1 MSIDASQIGLFDVE
15 NKLAQLSALGDPLEK
30 LDNAINWK
38 LFKPVLNKAFRKDRK
53 SNAGRP
59 PFDYVFMFKILVL
72 QTMYNLSDAQ
82 TQFQIIDRHSF
93 KRFLGIQDER
103 QIPDEKTIWLFRE
116 TLTRTGAMKKL
127 FDIFNRNLETAGY
140 RAQKGQIIDASFV
153 EVPRQRNS
161 RDENEEI
168 TQGKTPEA
176 WLDNPSKLSQ
186 KDLDA
191 RRTKKNDTTF
201 YGYKNHVNVDVKGK
215 LIRGYSVTPASVHDS
230 QELENILDNDNT
242 GSGIWADSAYRSEE
256 TEKILKKRNLK
267 SHVHRKAY
275 RNHPLSDFQTLRNTE
290 KSRIRARVEHVYGWM
305 ENRIGSLIRCIGQP
319 RAATRIGL
327 MNLVYNM
334 NRYRY
339 LRSIA

>member
-1 MSIDASQIGLFDVE
+1 MSQIGLFDLE
-15 NKLAQLSALGDPLEK
+15 NRLAELSAMGDPLEK
-30 LDNAINWK
+30 LDKAINWSH
-38 LFKPVLNKAFRKDRK
+38 FKPVLNKAFRKERK

-59 PFDYVFMFKILVL
+59 PFDYVMMFKVLVL

-82 TQFQIIDRHSF
+82 TQFQILDRYTF
-93 KRFLGIQDER
+93 RRFLGIQTEN
-103 QIPDEKTIWLFRE
+103 QIPDEKTVWAFRE
-116 TLTRTGAMKKL
+116 MLTQTETMKKL
-127 FDIFNRNLETAGY
+127 FEMFDRYLNDAGY
-140 RAQKGQIIDASFV
+140 KARKGQIIDASFV

-191 RRTKKNDTTF
+191 RWTKKNEQTF

-230 QELENILDNDNT
+230 QELENILDKDNT

-256 TEKILKKRNLK
+256 AEKILKKRKLK

-275 RNHPLSDFQTLRNTE
+275 RNHPLSDFQTLRNTG
-290 KSRIRARVEHVYGWM
+290 KSRIRARVEHVFGWM

>member
-1 MSIDASQIGLFDVE
+1 VSQIGLFDVE
-15 NKLAQLSALGDPLEK
+15 NRLLELSAMGDPLEK
-30 LDNAINWK
+30 LDKAINWK
-38 LFKPVLNKAFRKDRK
+38 HFKPLLNKAFRKDRK

-59 PFDYVFMFKILVL
+59 SFDYIMMFKVLVL
-72 QTMYNLSDAQ
+72 QSMYNLSDAQ
-82 TQFQIIDRHSF
+82 TQFQILDRHTF
-93 KRFLGIQDER
+93 RRFLGIHDES
-103 QIPDEKTIWLFRE
+103 QIPDEKTVWNYRE
-116 TLTRTGAMKKL
+116 ALTQSGTMKKL
-127 FDIFNRNLETAGY
+127 FDMFDRYLTDAGY
-140 RAQKGQIIDASFV
+140 KAKKGQIIDASFV

-168 TQGKTPEA
+168 TQGKTPDA

-191 RRTKKNDTTF
+191 RWTKKNDQTF

-215 LIRGYSVTPASVHDS
+215 LIREYSVTPASVHDS
-230 QELENILDNDNT
+230 QEMENILDKDNT

-256 TEKILKKRNLK
+256 TEKLLKKRKLK

-275 RNHPLSDFQTLRNTE
+275 RNHPLSEFQTLRNTE
-290 KSRIRARVEHVYGWM
+290 KSRIRARVEHVFGWM
-305 ENRIGSLIRCIGQP
+305 ENKIGSLIRCIGQP
-319 RAATRIGL
+319 RAATKIGL

>member
-1 MSIDASQIGLFDVE
+1 MSQIGLFDLE
-15 NKLAQLSALGDPLEK
+15 NRLAELSAMGDPLEK
-30 LDNAINWK
+30 LNKAINWSH
-38 LFKPVLNKAFRKDRK
+38 FKPVLNKAFRKERK

-59 PFDYVFMFKILVL
+59 PFDYVMMFKVLVL

-82 TQFQIIDRHSF
+82 TQFQILDRYTF
-93 KRFLGIQDER
+93 RRFLGIQTES
-103 QIPDEKTIWLFRE
+103 QIPDEKTVWAFRE
-116 TLTRTGAMKKL
+116 TLTQTDSMKKL
-127 FDIFNRNLETAGY
+127 FDMFDRYLNNAGY
-140 RAQKGQIIDASFV
+140 KARKGQIIDASFV

-168 TQGKTPEA
+168 TEGKTPDA

-191 RRTKKNDTTF
+191 RWTKKNDQTF

-215 LIRGYSVTPASVHDS
+215 FIREYSVTPASVHDS
-230 QELENILDNDNT
+230 RELETILDSDNT
-242 GSGIWADSAYRSEE
+242 GKGVWADSAYRSDD
-256 TEKILKKRNLK
+256 TEKILKKRKLK
-267 SHVHRKAY
+267 SHIHRKSY
-275 RNHPLSDFQTLRNTE
+275 RNRPLSDFQQKRNKA
-290 KSRIRARVEHVYGWM
+290 KSRIRVRVEHVFGWL
-305 ENRIGSLIRCIGQP
+305 EGRTGSFVRSIGQL
-319 RAATRIGL
+319 RAATRIGM